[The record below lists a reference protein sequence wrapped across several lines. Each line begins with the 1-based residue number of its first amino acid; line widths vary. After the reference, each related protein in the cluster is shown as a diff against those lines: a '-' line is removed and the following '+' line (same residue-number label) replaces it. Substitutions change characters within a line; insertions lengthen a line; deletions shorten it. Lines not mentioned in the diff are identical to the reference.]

1 MKKVT
6 IETVAKKV
14 GVSAATVSY
23 ALSGKKKISPE
34 VKEKIFQVIKELDYR
49 PNVTARNLASS
60 KTWTVGLYASP
71 TQNIREDYFFNNILA
86 GVLDV
91 LHEKKYQLMLYA
103 DYLDENGGLNPDFS
117 LTQPIDGALIMNPRV
132 DDAYI
137 EHVKERKI
145 PYAIIGTPEKDAG
158 ETYFVDS
165 DIAAGYYAAVNYLIS
180 KGHKKIILMNG
191 LAEYAQSENRKV
203 GYKQAFLD
211 NGLEYDKSYIVNVPM
226 VEEEGYR
233 AFMDILKKK
242 TDATA
247 VVTFNDTIAVGVLR
261 ALREQKINVPHKM
274 AVVSAGNTMITR
286 VHNPTIT
293 SIDMNAYALGSKAAE
308 LLVDVIEKRRM
319 QPSHEIIQTH
329 LEERES
335 S

>member
-6 IETVAKKV
+6 IDTVAKKV

-23 ALSGKKKISPE
+23 ALSGKKKISAE
-34 VKEKIFQVIKELDYR
+34 MKENILEAVKELDYR
-49 PNVTARNLASS
+49 PDMTARNLASN
-60 KTWTVGLYASP
+60 KTWTVGLYASS
-71 TQNIREDYFFNNILA
+71 TQNIREDSFFNNILT

-103 DYLDENGGLNPDFS
+103 DFFNESENASPEFS
-117 LTQPIDGALIMNPRV
+117 LTQPIDGVLIMNPRINDV
-132 DDAYI
+132 YI
-137 EHVKERKI
+137 EHVKERNI
-145 PYAIIGTPEKDAG
+145 PYVVIGTPEKDAG

-165 DIAAGYYAAVNYLIS
+165 DITAGYYAAVNYLIS

-191 LAEYAQSENRKV
+191 PAEYVQSENREI
-203 GYKQAFLD
+203 GYRQAFLD
-211 NGLEYDKSYIVNVPM
+211 NGLAYDESCIVHVRM
-226 VEEEGYR
+226 VEENGYR
-233 AFMDILKKK
+233 AFMQLLQEK

-261 ALREQKINVPHKM
+261 ALRDQKVNVPHKM

-286 VHNPTIT
+286 IHNPTIT
-293 SIDMNAYALGSKAAE
+293 SIDMNAYIIGSKAAE

>member
-6 IETVAKKV
+6 IETVAQKV

-34 VKEKIFQVIKELDYR
+34 VKERIFQVIKELDYR

-60 KTWTVGLYASP
+60 KNWTVGLYASP

-86 GVLDV
+86 GILDV
-91 LHEKKYQLMLYA
+91 LHDKRYQLMLYA
-103 DYLDENGGLNPDFS
+103 DYLDENGGSNPDFS

-137 EHVKERKI
+137 EHVKERNI
-145 PYAIIGTPEKDAG
+145 PYVIIGTPESDAG

-165 DIAAGYYAAVNYLIS
+165 DITAGYYAAVNYLIS
-180 KGHKKIILMNG
+180 KGHKKIILVNG

-233 AFMDILKKK
+233 AFMEILRKK

-293 SIDMNAYALGSKAAE
+293 SIDMNAYTLGSKAAE

>member
-6 IETVAKKV
+6 IDTVAKKV

-34 VKEKIFQVIKELDYR
+34 VKEKIFEAVKELDYR
-49 PNVTARNLASS
+49 PDITARNLASS
-60 KTWTVGLYASP
+60 KTWTVGLYASS
-71 TQNIREDYFFNNILA
+71 TQNIREDYFFNNILT

-91 LHEKKYQLMLYA
+91 LHNKKYQLMLYA
-103 DYLDENGGLNPDFS
+103 DYLNEAGESNPDFS
-117 LTQPIDGALIMNPRV
+117 LTQPIDGALIMNPRINDV
-132 DDAYI
+132 YI
-137 EHVKERKI
+137 EHVKERNI

-165 DIAAGYYAAVNYLIS
+165 DITAGYYAAVNYLIS

-203 GYKQAFLD
+203 GYRQAFLD
-211 NGLEYDKSYIVNVPM
+211 NGLDYDEHYIVNVRM

-233 AFMDILKKK
+233 AFMRILEDK

-286 VHNPTIT
+286 VHSPTIT

>member
-6 IETVAKKV
+6 IETVAKRV

-34 VKEKIFQVIKELDYR
+34 VKDKIFQVIKELDYR

-103 DYLDENGGLNPDFS
+103 DYLDENGGSNPDFS

-211 NGLEYDKSYIVNVPM
+211 NGLEYDRSYIVNVPM

>member
-103 DYLDENGGLNPDFS
+103 DYLDENGGSNPDFS

-145 PYAIIGTPEKDAG
+145 PYAIIGTPEQDAG

>member
-293 SIDMNAYALGSKAAE
+293 SIDMNAYTLGSKAAE

>member
-34 VKEKIFQVIKELDYR
+34 VKDKIFQVIKELDYR

-60 KTWTVGLYASP
+60 KTWTIGLYASP

-103 DYLDENGGLNPDFS
+103 DYLDENGGSNPDFS

>member
-6 IETVAKKV
+6 IDTVAKKV

-23 ALSGKKKISPE
+23 ALSGKKKISSE
-34 VKEKIFQVIKELDYR
+34 VREKILEAVKELDYR
-49 PNVTARNLASS
+49 PDITARNLASN
-60 KTWTVGLYASP
+60 KTWTVGLYASS

-86 GVLDV
+86 GILDV

-103 DYLDENGGLNPDFS
+103 DYNESDGANPDFS
-117 LTQPIDGALIMNPRV
+117 LTQPIDGVLIMNPRINDV
-132 DDAYI
+132 YI
-137 EHVKERKI
+137 EHVKERNI
-145 PYAIIGTPEKDAG
+145 PYVVIGTPEKDAG

-165 DIAAGYYAAVNYLIS
+165 DITAGYYAAVTYLIS

-191 LAEYAQSENRKV
+191 LAEYIQSDNRKI
-203 GYKQAFLD
+203 GYRQAFLD
-211 NGLEYDKSYIVNVPM
+211 SGLGYDESYIVNVRM
-226 VEEEGYR
+226 VEEDGYR
-233 AFMDILKKK
+233 AFMRILREK

-247 VVTFNDTIAVGVLR
+247 VITANDTIAVGVLR
-261 ALREQKINVPHKM
+261 ALRDQKVNVPHKM

-286 VHNPTIT
+286 IHNPTIT
-293 SIDMNAYALGSKAAE
+293 SIDMNAHVIGSKAAE

-329 LEERES
+329 VEERES

>member
-6 IETVAKKV
+6 IETVAQKV

-34 VKEKIFQVIKELDYR
+34 VKERIFQVIKELDYR

-60 KTWTVGLYASP
+60 KNWTVGLYASP
-71 TQNIREDYFFNNILA
+71 TQNIREDYFFNNILT

-91 LHEKKYQLMLYA
+91 LHSKRYQLMLYA
-103 DYLDENGGLNPDFS
+103 DYIGESGGSNPDFS

-132 DDAYI
+132 NDAYI
-137 EHVKERKI
+137 EHVKERNI
-145 PYAIIGTPEKDAG
+145 PYVIIGTPEGDLG
-158 ETYFVDS
+158 DSYFVDS

-191 LAEYAQSENRKV
+191 LAEYTQSENRKV
-203 GYKQAFLD
+203 GYRQAFLD
-211 NGLEYDKSYIVNVPM
+211 NGLEYDESYIVNVQM

-233 AFMDILKKK
+233 VFSEMLKTKP
-242 TDATA
+242 DATA

-261 ALREQKINVPHKM
+261 VLREQKINVPHKM

-286 VHNPTIT
+286 VHSPTIT

>member
-286 VHNPTIT
+286 VHNPTIP

>member
-6 IETVAKKV
+6 IETVAQKV

-34 VKEKIFQVIKELDYR
+34 VKDRIFQVIKELDYR

-60 KTWTVGLYASP
+60 KNWTVGLYASP
-71 TQNIREDYFFNNILA
+71 TQNIREDYFFNNILT

-91 LHEKKYQLMLYA
+91 LHSKKYQLMLYA
-103 DYLDENGGLNPDFS
+103 DYIGESGGSNPDFS
-117 LTQPIDGALIMNPRV
+117 LTQPIDGALIMNPRI

-137 EHVKERKI
+137 EHVKERNI
-145 PYAIIGTPEKDAG
+145 PYVIIGTPESDVG

-180 KGHKKIILMNG
+180 KGHKKIILVNG
-191 LAEYAQSENRKV
+191 LAEYTQSENRKV

-211 NGLEYDKSYIVNVPM
+211 NGLEYDESYIVNVQM

-233 AFMDILKKK
+233 AFSEMLKKK
-242 TDATA
+242 PDATA

-261 ALREQKINVPHKM
+261 VLREQKINVPHKM

-286 VHNPTIT
+286 VHSPTIT
-293 SIDMNAYALGSKAAE
+293 SIDMNAYTIGSKAAE